1 MTSCLG
7 REASPGR
14 GSARSPLPHGGLPK
28 RARSGGL
35 QRGGSSRGAFRKSGG
50 DPVTSHRIHVE
61 GGDQVFFFFFRKTK
75 EKRKRIS
82 ASPAGCLLPSETF
95 VLYTFG
101 GTQGLRARRQPRG
114 KGRAPAPAMVPVPS
128 ASRARRL

>member
-61 GGDQVFFFFFRKTK
+61 GGDQVFFFSFVRQKRREK
-75 EKRKRIS
+75 ESVRLPQV
-82 ASPAGCLLPSETF
+82 ACCLPRPLSSIR
-95 VLYTFG
+95 LG
-101 GTQGLRARRQPRG
+101 GP
-114 KGRAPAPAMVPVPS
+114 KV
-128 ASRARRL
+128 